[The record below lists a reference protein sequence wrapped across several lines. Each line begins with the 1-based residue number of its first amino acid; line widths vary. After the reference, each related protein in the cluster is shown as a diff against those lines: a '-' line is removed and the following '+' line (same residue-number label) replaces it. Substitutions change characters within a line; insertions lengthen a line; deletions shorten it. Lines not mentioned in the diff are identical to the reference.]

1 MRDNKGA
8 YIFKNKNSNEIVLFT
23 YEKMP
28 HNRIGST
35 IPQENHN
42 KHFKKNHTH
51 LITMFECE
59 HETIDDYNNV
69 SDYLGSGTIE
79 AVTKTINHNNAID
92 LSEGYDVVNA
102 KFPLSKTKFDTF
114 LKLAGSKGIQAQP
127 SK

>member
-1 MRDNKGA
+1 MKDKNGA
-8 YIFKNKNSNEIVLFT
+8 YIFKNKNSDEIVLFI

-28 HNRIGST
+28 HNRIGSS

-59 HETIDDYNNV
+59 HETIDDYNKI
-69 SDYLGSGTIE
+69 SDYLGSANIDD
-79 AVTKTINHNNAID
+79 VTKTIQHNNAID

-102 KFPLSKTKFDTF
+102 KFPLSKNKFNTF
-114 LKLAGSKGIQAQP
+114 LRLAGKKGIQPQP